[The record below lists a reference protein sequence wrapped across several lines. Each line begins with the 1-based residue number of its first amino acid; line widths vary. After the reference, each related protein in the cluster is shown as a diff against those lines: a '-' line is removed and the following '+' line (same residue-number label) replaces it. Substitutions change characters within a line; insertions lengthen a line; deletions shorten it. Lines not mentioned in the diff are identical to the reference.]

1 MPSYEKLGEYPNTS
15 LWGKSLIVDVNK
27 ALSSIE
33 EHINKG
39 LDQMKNTLKFEVT
52 TAVVVAIDEVLQK
65 AEAANKLAKNNEIR
79 IQNLERKIES
89 VVNENVEL
97 KSQIRYVES
106 RDRRCNLLFN
116 GIPEDGTESD
126 TVRKLKVRSVLKDKM
141 DFSENE
147 LQNLNM
153 SRCIRINGPKHNAH
167 RSICVTFPNIN
178 DRKAVWN
185 ARSKLKTVPEYFVCE
200 DYSPEMQRRR
210 RRLYQILN
218 VAKTK
223 PQFKNNTSV
232 TFDHFI
238 CFGNIPAKLFP
249 RFPPQSTLGTLAN
262 YPQRIRFYLEDRIV
276 KSIHFRTGNNWTHP

>member
-1 MPSYEKLGEYPNTS
+1 M
-15 LWGKSLIVDVNK
+15 
-27 ALSSIE
+27 
-33 EHINKG
+33 
-39 LDQMKNTLKFEVT
+39 
-52 TAVVVAIDEVLQK
+52 
-65 AEAANKLAKNNEIR
+65 
-79 IQNLERKIES
+79 
-89 VVNENVEL
+89 NENVEL

-106 RDRRCNLLFN
+106 RDRRYNLLFN

-126 TVRKLKVRSVLKDKM
+126 TIRKQKVKSVLKDKM
-141 DFSENE
+141 DFSDNE

-153 SRCIRINGPKHNAH
+153 SRCIRTNGPKHNAH

-178 DRKAVWN
+178 DRKAVWI
-185 ARSKLKTVPEYFVCE
+185 ARNKLKTVPEYFVCE

-238 CFGNIPAKLFP
+238 CFGKKYSCETLSSLPAPINPRNTSELSTANTVLF
-249 RFPPQSTLGTLAN
+249 G
-262 YPQRIRFYLEDRIV
+262 DRIV
-276 KSIHFRTGNNWTHP
+276 KSIHSLTGKNWTPP